1 VSDQQPEPLRPAR
14 SSPDAAASSP
24 DAAATSPDAAA
35 TSPEQ
40 ARDRRDDGRPEQ
52 SRPRDRTGRPLP
64 YGTTGVPL
72 TEEHD
77 PADVEHALTLGV
89 RLWGEQR
96 YFEAHE
102 CLEHVWHAAPLEDA
116 DLWQSV
122 IQIAVAGVHL
132 QRGNPSGARALLVRS
147 AERFT
152 GYPDIHRGIDVVAAV
167 ARCHALVRALDD
179 GASADTLEVGSF
191 PAVPTGAW
199 FTPDPAALAPPAEA
213 TPLVDEPTWLT
224 AGQPRRARTRERD

>member
-1 VSDQQPEPLRPAR
+1 VPDRPPEPARPA
-14 SSPDAAASSP
+14 SSTDASASSTEP
-24 DAAATSPDAAA
+24 
-35 TSPEQ
+35 

-52 SRPRDRTGRPLP
+52 ARPRDRTGRPLP

-72 TEEHD
+72 TEEHA
-77 PADVEHALTLGV
+77 PSDVEHALALGV
-89 RLWGEQR
+89 GLWGEQR

-147 AERFT
+147 AERFA
-152 GYPDIHRGIDVVAAV
+152 GYPDVHRGIDVAAAV
-167 ARCHALVRALDD
+167 ARCRELIRALDD
-179 GASADTLEVGSF
+179 GAPADTLDVGAF
-191 PAVPTGAW
+191 PAIPTGAW
-199 FTPDPAALAPPAEA
+199 FTPDPAALAPPAA
-213 TPLVDEPTWLT
+213 PTPLVDEPTWLT
-224 AGQPRRARTRERD
+224 AGRPRRARPLPRTSEAP

>member
-1 VSDQQPEPLRPAR
+1 MPDRPPEPARPAR
-14 SSPDAAASSP
+14 PSTDAPPSSTGQS
-24 DAAATSPDAAA
+24 
-35 TSPEQ
+35 
-40 ARDRRDDGRPEQ
+40 RDRRDDGRPEQ
-52 SRPRDRTGRPLP
+52 ARPRDRTGRPLP
-64 YGTTGVPL
+64 YDTTGVPL
-72 TEEHD
+72 TEEHV
-77 PADVEHALTLGV
+77 PRDVEDALALGV
-89 RLWGEQR
+89 GLWGERR

-152 GYPDIHRGIDVVAAV
+152 GYPDVHRGIDVLAAV
-167 ARCHALVRALDD
+167 ARCHELVRALDGGAPAD
-179 GASADTLEVGSF
+179 GLDVGPF
-191 PAVPTGAW
+191 PAIPTGAW
-199 FTPDPAALAPPAEA
+199 FTPDPAALAPPAER

-224 AGQPRRARTRERD
+224 AGRPRRARLRERD